1 MGSIN
6 ANISTTC
13 YHCPFATKSFP
24 IASRESVYP
33 WLHNVLVSTADL
45 HAANDLAAITHQSG
59 KRNETENHPAYSTVP
74 SPFVTVSLP
83 KTHPKTPTTTKR
95 PFSSPRDIP
104 SSPNFCKGPPNHPI
118 SRIILSIRT
127 KHRNTPAKPSPPS
140 PSQQQQ
146 PTMVSLAP
154 FVLKRPWLV
163 KALTPAANWYAGA
176 SGYRQLGLRYE

>member
-1 MGSIN
+1 MGSMN

-13 YHCPFATKSFP
+13 WHCLFATNSFP

-33 WLHNVLVSTADL
+33 WLHNVRVSTADL
-45 HAANDLAAITHQSG
+45 HAANDLAAITHQSR

-74 SPFVTVSLP
+74 SPFITVLP
-83 KTHPKTPTTTKR
+83 QKAHPKPPPPEKR

-127 KHRNTPAKPSPPS
+127 SNPAKRLASSLRSSSKQPPR
-140 PSQQQQ
+140 QWFH
-146 PTMVSLAP
+146 SL
-154 FVLKRPWLV
+154 L
-163 KALTPAANWYAGA
+163 
-176 SGYRQLGLRYE
+176 SS

>member
-1 MGSIN
+1 MRKTERNGSPSRLFHR
-6 ANISTTC
+6 ST
-13 YHCPFATKSFP
+13 
-24 IASRESVYP
+24 SVHYG
-33 WLHNVLVSTADL
+33 VS
-45 HAANDLAAITHQSG
+45 
-59 KRNETENHPAYSTVP
+59 
-74 SPFVTVSLP
+74 P
-83 KTHPKTPTTTKR
+83 KTHPNHPTTTKR

-127 KHRNTPAKPSPPS
+127 SNPAKPPPL
-140 PSQQQQ
+140 PLPATAAKAA

-176 SGYRQLGLRYE
+176 SGYRQLGLRYELAEFKCSLFSFCWRVLSELGNCEDKRKKKEKERGTS